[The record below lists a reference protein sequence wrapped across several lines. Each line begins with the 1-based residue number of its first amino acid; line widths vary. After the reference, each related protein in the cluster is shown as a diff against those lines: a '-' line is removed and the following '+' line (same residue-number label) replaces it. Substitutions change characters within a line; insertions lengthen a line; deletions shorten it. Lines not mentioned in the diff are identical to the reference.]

1 MLLGFHAEK
10 AEFLLR
16 VVHRSKHELHHV
28 LLGPTMT
35 STLPMTISSLGGG
48 FRCFLLPLPGK
59 MIKFDKYFSNGLK
72 APTRYYIYIISQSGF
87 DLHIYILVAPD
98 TWNIFSTNTELLTK
112 VGGRKPLN
120 LDHKFST
127 VDGSLKSGKLT
138 S

>member
-35 STLPMTISSLGGG
+35 STLPMTISILGGG

-72 APTRYYIYIISQSGF
+72 APTRY
-87 DLHIYILVAPD
+87 HIYILY
-98 TWNIFSTNTELLTK
+98 
-112 VGGRKPLN
+112 RN
-120 LDHKFST
+120 L
-127 VDGSLKSGKLT
+127 VLICIYT
-138 S
+138 SS